1 MQEREKERG
10 QDSARRDGG
19 TEEQEHRRVP
29 FPKAP
34 LPSVISGTGT
44 SSSVEMAF
52 ASPYSRSMAAVMVA
66 GMEEKDLF
74 CPRALPRAP
83 SGLRVLGAAAEV
95 EKDILLS
102 TSGALR
108 SRSS

>member
-1 MQEREKERG
+1 
-10 QDSARRDGG
+10 
-19 TEEQEHRRVP
+19 
-29 FPKAP
+29 
-34 LPSVISGTGT
+34 
-44 SSSVEMAF
+44 
-52 ASPYSRSMAAVMVA
+52 MAAVMVA

-95 EKDILLS
+95 EKDIFLS